1 MPEKASS
8 GMMDGVPSMRR
19 DGGAVLCYSFPP
31 YGDAPAES
39 ARASAGAALL
49 SQLRAGNQ
57 RSTDVRRL
65 LCRDLP
71 PLWYAAGIA
80 RRTRNRIMDPV
91 PVLAA
96 DVDSSSAARANQN
109 NPTRA
114 KPTLVR
120 GLSLLDSV
128 LLLVSGIIG
137 SSIFLTAK
145 DIAVPLPQPILF
157 LLVWVL
163 GAVISLFGC
172 VAFAELGSMFPDS
185 GGQYIYLREAY
196 GDLVAFLYGWMLFAV
211 ANGGSIAAL
220 SVASAAYLG
229 KVFPVASEQRVVF
242 ALLGISVTRA
252 HVLGLVLIAILT
264 YVNVVGLRW
273 GTLLQNVSTWTKF
286 TAMAAFVVLGFA
298 IGKGSWSNFHAPGT
312 SLTMG
317 LAPTQLISALGVGLI
332 AVFWAYDGWVYIT
345 WVAGEVKEPRRNVPL
360 AMVLGVLAVGVIY
373 VAMNMTYVYAL
384 PLKEIAV
391 HETIAHAAAEA
402 LFSPGAAMWLS
413 LVIAVSCFSAA
424 ATCTLS
430 GARVYLA
437 MAQDGVFFKRMA
449 VIHPKWRT
457 PAFSL
462 VGQGAWAAA
471 LTLSGRYDQLYTYVI
486 YGMVLSYTLTV
497 MGMFLL
503 RWKRP
508 EIPRP
513 YRCTG
518 YPWLPAIYVLIGA
531 AWTLNT
537 IITRPSEAFWGTAIV
552 LVGVPGYLYWKRSGR
567 A

>member
-1 MPEKASS
+1 
-8 GMMDGVPSMRR
+8 
-19 DGGAVLCYSFPP
+19 
-31 YGDAPAES
+31 
-39 ARASAGAALL
+39 
-49 SQLRAGNQ
+49 
-57 RSTDVRRL
+57 
-65 LCRDLP
+65 
-71 PLWYAAGIA
+71 
-80 RRTRNRIMDPV
+80 MDPIPALPASEV
-91 PVLAA
+91 PLSGSKPS
-96 DVDSSSAARANQN
+96 DQ
-109 NPTRA
+109 

-120 GLSLLDSV
+120 GLGLLDSV

-145 DIAVPLPQPILF
+145 DIAGPLPQPVLF

-163 GAVISLFGC
+163 GALISLCACF
-172 VAFAELGSMFPDS
+172 AFAELGSMFPDS

-196 GDLVAFLYGWMLFAV
+196 GDLIAFLYGWMLFSV
-211 ANGGSIAAL
+211 ANGGTIAAL
-220 SVASAAYLG
+220 SVASAAYVG
-229 KVFPVASEQRVVF
+229 QVFPIVSQDHVVVAF
-242 ALLGISVTRA
+242 AGIIVTRA
-252 HVLGLVLIAILT
+252 HLLGLILIALLT

-298 IGKGSWSNFHAPGT
+298 IGKGNWSNFHAHGVGL
-312 SLTMG
+312 SMG
-317 LAPTQLISALGVGLI
+317 VGPAQLISALGVGLI

-373 VAMNMTYVYAL
+373 IAMNLTYMYAL
-384 PLKEIAV
+384 PMKEIAA
-391 HETIAHAAAEA
+391 HETIAHAAAA
-402 LFSPGAAMWLS
+402 VLFSPRAAVWLS
-413 LVIAVSCFSAA
+413 LMIAVSCFSAA

-449 VIHPKWRT
+449 VIDPKWRT

-462 VGQGAWAAA
+462 IGQGVWAAA

-497 MGMFLL
+497 IGMFLL

-518 YPWLPAIYVLIGA
+518 YPWLPAIYVLIGT

-537 IITRPSEAFWGTAIV
+537 IITRPTEAFWGTAIV
-552 LVGVPGYLYWKRSGR
+552 LIGVPGYLYWKRGNR
-567 A
+567 KTAAAE

>member
-1 MPEKASS
+1 MESTQTAAVPEQPTSENK
-8 GMMDGVPSMRR
+8 PS
-19 DGGAVLCYSFPP
+19 
-31 YGDAPAES
+31 
-39 ARASAGAALL
+39 
-49 SQLRAGNQ
+49 
-57 RSTDVRRL
+57 
-65 LCRDLP
+65 
-71 PLWYAAGIA
+71 
-80 RRTRNRIMDPV
+80 
-91 PVLAA
+91 
-96 DVDSSSAARANQN
+96 
-109 NPTRA
+109 
-114 KPTLVR
+114 LVR
-120 GLSLLDSV
+120 GLGLLDSV

-145 DIAVPLPQPILF
+145 DIATPLPQPVLF

-163 GAVISLFGC
+163 GALISLCACF
-172 VAFAELGSMFPDS
+172 AFAELGSMFPDS

-196 GDLVAFLYGWMLFAV
+196 GDLIAFLYGWMLFAV
-211 ANGGSIAAL
+211 ANGGTIAAL
-220 SVASAAYLG
+220 SVASAAYVG
-229 KVFPVASEQRVVF
+229 QVVPFVSETHVVF
-242 ALLGISVTRA
+242 TMFGVVVTRA
-252 HVLGLVLIAILT
+252 HLFGLLLIAVLT

-298 IGKGSWSNFHAPGT
+298 IGKGRWSNFQAHGVPL
-312 SLTMG
+312 SLG
-317 LAPTQLISALGVGLI
+317 LSPTQLISALGVGLI

-345 WVAGEVKEPRRNVPL
+345 WVAGEVKEPRKNVPL

-373 VAMNMTYVYAL
+373 IAMNLTYMYAL
-384 PLKEIAV
+384 PLTEVAK
-391 HETIAHAAAEA
+391 HETIAHAAAA
-402 LFSPGAAMWLS
+402 VLFSSRAAGWLS
-413 LVIAVSCFSAA
+413 LMIAISCFSAA

-437 MAQDGVFFKRMA
+437 MAQDGVFFKKMA

-462 VGQGAWAAA
+462 IGQGIWAAA

-497 MGMFLL
+497 IGMFLL
-503 RWKRP
+503 RWRRP

-518 YPWLPAIYVLIGA
+518 YPWLPAIYVLIGT

-537 IITRPSEAFWGTAIV
+537 IITRPWEAFWGTAIV
-552 LVGVPGYLYWKRSGR
+552 LLGVPGYLYWKRSSR
-567 A
+567 RQATAS

>member
-1 MPEKASS
+1 MEP
-8 GMMDGVPSMRR
+8 
-19 DGGAVLCYSFPP
+19 
-31 YGDAPAES
+31 
-39 ARASAGAALL
+39 
-49 SQLRAGNQ
+49 
-57 RSTDVRRL
+57 T
-65 LCRDLP
+65 
-71 PLWYAAGIA
+71 
-80 RRTRNRIMDPV
+80 
-91 PVLAA
+91 PVLPAP
-96 DVDSSSAARANQN
+96 DNSIEQSES
-109 NPTRA
+109 TGS

-120 GLSLLDSV
+120 GLGLLDSV

-145 DIAVPLPQPILF
+145 DIAGPLPQPVLF

-163 GAVISLFGC
+163 GALISLCACF
-172 VAFAELGSMFPDS
+172 AFAELGSMFPDS

-196 GDLVAFLYGWMLFAV
+196 GDLIAFLYGWMLFSV
-211 ANGGSIAAL
+211 ANGGTIAAL
-220 SVASAAYLG
+220 SVASAAYVG
-229 KVFPVASEQRVVF
+229 QVFPVVSQGHVVIAF
-242 ALLGISVTRA
+242 GGIVITRA
-252 HVLGLVLIAILT
+252 HLLGLVLIAALT

-273 GTLLQNVSTWTKF
+273 GTLLQNISTWTKF

-298 IGKGSWSNFHAPGT
+298 IGKGDWSNFHSHGV
-312 SLTMG
+312 SLSMG

-373 VAMNMTYVYAL
+373 VAMNLTYMYAL
-384 PLKEIAV
+384 PLTEIAT
-391 HETIAHAAAEA
+391 HETIAHAAAA
-402 LFSPGAAMWLS
+402 VLFSPRAAVWLS
-413 LVIAVSCFSAA
+413 LMIAISCFSAA

-462 VGQGAWAAA
+462 IGQGIWAAA

-497 MGMFLL
+497 IAMFWL

-518 YPWLPAIYVLIGA
+518 YPWLPGVYVLIGT

-537 IITRPSEAFWGTAIV
+537 IITRPTEAFWGTAIV
-552 LVGVPGYLYWKRSGR
+552 LIGVPGYLYWKLSNRGGSPGLPSQ
-567 A
+567 